1 MVKNSISVNPLLESI
16 GEDVMGFLNEI
27 QLRYPNAISLA
38 SGRPDEKYFDLED
51 FKMYFDIYVDAICQS
66 QKKDRQVV
74 INNLGQYNK
83 TKGIINNLVS
93 KYLKKDEEIDVSPED
108 ILITVGTQEALAIAV
123 ITLCDKE
130 NDVIIIEDPTYIGI
144 THFSLIMGYNIDSA
158 PITPNGIS
166 VDVIEEKIL
175 SYKLQNKKV
184 KIVYVI
190 PDFQNPTGIYMSLEN
205 RHKLLELAQKHDFL
219 IFEDNA
225 YSEFAYESKRH
236 LPIKA
241 LDIDN
246 RVIYMRSFSK
256 TLYPSLRLAAMV
268 ANQTIFSDEKETAL
282 SDLMAIV
289 KGYITVNTPAI
300 NQAVLGGILIK
311 NDFSLNAMNKNKIAN
326 IKSKRD
332 AVLLSIKKY
341 LPADAFWTKNIT
353 YNTPEGG
360 FFLIFKVPFIVDKAE
375 LLFCVQKYSVI
386 FTPMSFFYLNQ
397 GGENEIRIAFS
408 NLNVEEIEPA
418 IERLLSYFKD
428 RIINN

>member
-1 MVKNSISVNPLLESI
+1 MVKNSISVSPLLESI

-51 FKMYFDIYVDAICQS
+51 FKAYFDTYVDSICQV
-66 QKKDRQVV
+66 QKKDRQTI

-83 TKGIINNLVS
+83 TKGIINDLVA
-93 KYLKKDEEIDVSPED
+93 KYLKKDEEIEVNPED

-123 ITLCDKE
+123 MALCDRD
-130 NDVIIIEDPTYIGI
+130 NDVIIIEDPTYVGI
-144 THFSLIMGYNIDSA
+144 THFSRIAGYHIDSA
-158 PITPNGIS
+158 PITPYGIS
-166 VDVIEEKIL
+166 VEVIEEKIL
-175 SYKLQNKKV
+175 SYKLQNKTV

-205 RHKLLELAQKHDFL
+205 RHRLLELAQKYDFL

-225 YSEFAYESKRH
+225 YSEFAYESNRH

-241 LDIDN
+241 YDIDH

-268 ANQTIFSDEKETAL
+268 ANQTIFSGEKKIAL
-282 SDLMAIV
+282 SDLMAMV

-300 NQAVLGGILIK
+300 NQAVLGGILIE
-311 NDFSLNAMNKNKIAN
+311 NDFSLKAMNMNKIAN
-326 IKSKRD
+326 IRSKRD
-332 AVLLSIKKY
+332 AVSLSIKKY
-341 LPADAFWTKNIT
+341 LPSDASWTHGIT
-353 YNTPEGG
+353 YNIPEGG
-360 FFLIFKVPFIVDKAE
+360 FFLIFKVPFNVDKAE
-375 LLFCVQKYSVI
+375 LLYCVQKYNVI
-386 FTPMSFFYLNQ
+386 FTPMSFFYLNG

-418 IERLLSYFKD
+418 IERLSSYFKN
-428 RIINN
+428 RIN